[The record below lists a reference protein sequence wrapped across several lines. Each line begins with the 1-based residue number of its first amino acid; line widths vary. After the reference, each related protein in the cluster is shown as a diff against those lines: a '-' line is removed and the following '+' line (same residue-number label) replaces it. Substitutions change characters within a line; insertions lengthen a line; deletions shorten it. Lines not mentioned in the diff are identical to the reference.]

1 MEAECR
7 DKPLTRRLLLGGWV
21 ALDVLLV
28 VGIAVRLSGP
38 LNEAL
43 PGLGDGLGV
52 PIPADGS

>member
-1 MEAECR
+1 M
-7 DKPLTRRLLLGGWV
+7 
-21 ALDVLLV
+21 LV

-52 PIPADGS
+52 PIPEDGS